1 MMADQNGSND
11 SKDENGTR
19 DTALSLSRAQSS
31 AVVKSLTVAI
41 LLAFNATVSRSQQA
55 GPDQVDGYVKQRMRE
70 LHIPGLSMAVVKEG
84 RIVKAIGYGMANL
97 ETNSAATPET
107 VYKTASLSKPFI
119 AAAILLL
126 MQEGKIGLDEKVSKY
141 LESSPESWR
150 EITVRHLLTHTSG
163 IVRDPP
169 EYHPFT
175 EQPITEV
182 IRSVYPVPLSFPTGD
197 KWLYSNVGYYALAE
211 IITKVSGKPWDE
223 FIAER
228 LFAPAQMTSTRTTT
242 VTGIVPRRANGY
254 QRKESGM
261 VNAENWIA
269 VRPSGAFLSTVLD
282 LAKWDALLDSANPIK
297 PSSRKL
303 MWTPVTLNDKT
314 SADYGF
320 GWYVDSFLGRA
331 RIHQDG
337 QFPGFRSDYERFED
351 DKLTVIILANSDDES
366 LESLALKIAGFYAP
380 TLATPP
386 FTLTVDV
393 PAQAVANGEP
403 LAVKITAKDD
413 GKAAP
418 DSLVEMEIWDVS
430 GQTVYKQHKAN
441 ESFGPGETKSFTF
454 SWTPTK
460 VGKYSVNVGAYGA
473 KWIASYTWKQDA
485 ATITVN

>member
-1 MMADQNGSND
+1 M
-11 SKDENGTR
+11 
-19 DTALSLSRAQSS
+19 
-31 AVVKSLTVAI
+31 AI
-41 LLAFNATVSRSQQA
+41 LLAFGPTVTRSQQA
-55 GPDQVDGYVKQRMRE
+55 EPDQVDDYVKQRMRE

-84 RIVKAIGYGMANL
+84 RIVKARGYGLANV
-97 ETNSAATPET
+97 ETNSLATAET
-107 VYKTASLSKPFI
+107 VYKAASLSKPFI
-119 AAAILLL
+119 AAATLLL
-126 MQEGKIGLDEKVSKY
+126 IQEGKIGLDDKVSKY
-141 LESSPESWR
+141 LEGSPESWKA
-150 EITVRHLLTHTSG
+150 ITISHLLTHTSG
-163 IVRDPP
+163 IVRDPVD
-169 EYHPFT
+169 YHPYSD
-175 EQPITEV
+175 QPITAV
-182 IRSVYPVPLSFPTGD
+182 IRSVYPVPLSFPPGD
-197 KWLYSNVGYYALAE
+197 RWLYSNVGYYALAE
-211 IITKVSGKPWDE
+211 IITKVSGKQWDE

-228 LFAPAQMTSTRTTT
+228 LFAPARMTSTRTTT
-242 VTGIVPRRANGY
+242 VTDIVPRRANGY
-254 QRKESGM
+254 QQKESGL

-282 LAKWDALLDSANPIK
+282 LAKWDALLDSANLIK

-351 DKLTVIILANSDDES
+351 DKLTVIILANSDDGS
-366 LESLALKIAGFYAP
+366 LESFALKIAGFYAP
-380 TLATPP
+380 TLVAPP
-386 FTLTVDV
+386 FTLTADV
-393 PAQAVANGEP
+393 TAQAVANGEP

-441 ESFGPGETKSFTF
+441 ESFGPGETKTFTF

-460 VGKYSVNVGAYGA
+460 AGKYSVNLGAYGA
-473 KWIASYTWKQDA
+473 KWIPSYAWKPSA